1 MCVRGSFLRFLQG
14 FNPLDHFQNV
24 LYSERL
30 SYTYIY
36 MLICN
41 IYICI
46 LDPRGFLQ
54 GFNALEH
61 FQYVSYIEPLSH
73 PYMCAD
79 ISNTYMH
86 TVCCSVLQCVAVCCS
101 VLQCVAVL
109 YAGISNTYMHTEPLS
124 HV

>member
-54 GFNALEH
+54 GFNLLEH
-61 FQYVSYIEPLSH
+61 FQYVLYIEPLSH
-73 PYMCAD
+73 PYMYAD
-79 ISNTYMH
+79 ISNTFMR
-86 TVCCSVLQCVAVCCS
+86 
-101 VLQCVAVL
+101 
-109 YAGISNTYMHTEPLS
+109 TEPLS
-124 HV
+124 HIYICILICKTYICILNPFLIYNMYTDV